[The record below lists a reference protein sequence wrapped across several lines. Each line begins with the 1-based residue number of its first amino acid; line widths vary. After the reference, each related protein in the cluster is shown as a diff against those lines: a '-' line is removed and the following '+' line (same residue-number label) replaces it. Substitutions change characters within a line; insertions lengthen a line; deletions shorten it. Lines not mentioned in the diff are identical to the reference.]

1 MKLKINNIFR
11 KENQNRQWVDD
22 VRAGRAI
29 SLDYFK
35 KNAWLLVLLVV
46 TVLALIGLRYK
57 TKTRMAEIKTL
68 TTALKQA
75 ESDKLQAKAAYMSLI
90 RETEMKRLVE
100 EKGLDLQFREQ
111 PPYHRVTNPQND

>member
-1 MKLKINNIFR
+1 MKLGNKNIFN
-11 KENQNRQWVDD
+11 KSKQNRQWIDD

-46 TVLALIGLRYK
+46 TVLALFGLRYK
-57 TKTRMAEIKTL
+57 TKTRMAEIKSL
-68 TTALKQA
+68 TTTLKQA
-75 ESDKLQAKAAYMSLI
+75 ESDKLKAKADYMSLI
-90 RETEMKRLVE
+90 RESEMIRLAE

-111 PPYHRVTNPQND
+111 PPYHIDPTNKNE

>member
-111 PPYHRVTNPQND
+111 PPYHIVTNPQND